1 MHYGGRALVRAL
13 ELDDHELFIAGE
25 DFQTRR
31 LDPRAFS
38 IRFVE
43 TDRDIHDIRERDEAE
58 NRKHEVKVLFRESTA
73 WRPCATRR
81 PCMSAS
87 GMYRIDSRLSK
98 RSREFFVNVAGRY

>member
-1 MHYGGRALVRAL
+1 MHYGGRALVRTL

-73 WRPCATRR
+73 WRPCAKHDDLVCR
-81 PCMSAS
+81 PPECTGSIPD
-87 GMYRIDSRLSK
+87 YRNDHGNFS
-98 RSREFFVNVAGRY
+98 